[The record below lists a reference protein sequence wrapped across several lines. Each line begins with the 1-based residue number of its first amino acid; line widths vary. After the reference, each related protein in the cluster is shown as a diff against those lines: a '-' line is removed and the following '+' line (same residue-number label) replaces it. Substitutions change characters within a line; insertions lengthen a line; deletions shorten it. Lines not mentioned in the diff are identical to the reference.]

1 MTRVGT
7 PVAQLRR
14 LRGVLR
20 RERESTGLT
29 QKDVADA
36 LDWSLSKLIRIEK
49 GPVGISV
56 TDLKALLL
64 QYRITDADRV
74 NELVEMARGAK
85 QPAWWDKYRDMSSPQ
100 FLRFLGL
107 EASAIRLRQLQIT
120 VVPGILQVPD
130 YARTMIAPT
139 EPIPERVDRG
149 VEIRMQRQRL
159 IGPDG
164 PEMVFILDESVL
176 YRSIG
181 GPAVM
186 RAQLLR
192 LIELA
197 DQPNVTIQVLPFSA
211 GMHQGMRSSFEIFEM
226 SEAENDFALLIEQPY
241 QDTLIDETSDEVV
254 EYVNIF
260 LELEK
265 IALSPDDSVQLIEQV
280 LARTE
285 ES

>member
-1 MTRVGT
+1 MTRAGT

-20 RERESTGLT
+20 QERESTGLT

-64 QYRITDADRV
+64 QYQITDKDRV
-74 NELVEMARGAK
+74 NQLVEMARGAR

-120 VVPGILQVPD
+120 VVPGILQVPE
-130 YARTMIAPT
+130 YARTMITPT
-139 EPIPERVDRG
+139 ETVADRIDRG
-149 VEIRMQRQRL
+149 VAIRMERQKL
-159 IGPDG
+159 IGADG
-164 PEMVFILDESVL
+164 PEMFFIVDESVL
-176 YRSIG
+176 HRSIG
-181 GPAVM
+181 GPDVM

-192 LIELA
+192 LIELS
-197 DQPNVTIQVLPFSA
+197 DQPNVGIQVLPFTA
-211 GMHQGMRSSFEIFEM
+211 GMHQGMRSSFEIFEL
-226 SEAENDFALLIEQPY
+226 SEAENDYALLIEQPY

-254 EYVNIF
+254 EYVNLF
-260 LELEK
+260 MELEK
-265 IALSPDDSVQLIEQV
+265 LALSPDDSVQLIERV
-280 LARTE
+280 LAQME